1 MNIQCDFW
9 ERFYRLQT
17 FVEVVNFFPRE
28 GLDYGQQSQMSNL
41 QNTHGTFG
49 TEASSGLAGSHQM
62 TGLEQA
68 VPGISNTPDVP
79 PSIPLPN
86 QTSMN
91 TNANLP
97 ESQANLSQVRVHLI
111 IWHKRTGSSRSI
123 LFERETNGITH
134 VCDVN
139 NLCLR
144 RLHSDIFHCR
154 IAKKRSITV

>member
-1 MNIQCDFW
+1 
-9 ERFYRLQT
+9 
-17 FVEVVNFFPRE
+17 
-28 GLDYGQQSQMSNL
+28 MSNL
-41 QNTHGTFG
+41 QSTHSTFG

-97 ESQANLSQVRVHLI
+97 ESQANVSQVCIYLI
-111 IWHKRTGSSRSI
+111 TCHKKTGCSRSI
-123 LFERETNGITH
+123 LLETETNSFKY
-134 VCDVN
+134 
-139 NLCLR
+139 CLSYEVR
-144 RLHSDIFHCR
+144 YEEPTFGHFAS
-154 IAKKRSITV
+154 